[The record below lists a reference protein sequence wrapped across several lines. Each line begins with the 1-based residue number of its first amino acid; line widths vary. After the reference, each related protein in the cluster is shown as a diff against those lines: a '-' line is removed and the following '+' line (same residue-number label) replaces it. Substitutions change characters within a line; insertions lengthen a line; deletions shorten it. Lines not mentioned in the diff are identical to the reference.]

1 MERMKAVKKSM
12 KFRLLISLILLSCLA
27 GPVFSASSET
37 GRVNYYADMMDD
49 TYYASLC
56 RYVFDDHGISGL
68 MDEFKALEQGIESSH
83 YEQWKKDASIGRAAL
98 IAAKYANDS
107 DDKELARTLMQ
118 IADERIAKAKGEGA
132 PVSAT
137 GVLEALSTSFWYLV
151 DGSLSK
157 GMKFPGMV
165 DDLYDEYP
173 EDFHVLLLEAE
184 RYLNSPGIVGGNK
197 RKGLNLFKDA
207 EEVMLEMGAS
217 PWDQYTIY
225 CGLAKGYDAR
235 DKEKEAKKY
244 ASLAMDIYS
253 AGDEDVEEILD

>member
-1 MERMKAVKKSM
+1 MKAVKKSM

-27 GPVFSASSET
+27 GPVFSASSEA

-49 TYYASLC
+49 SYYASLC

-165 DDLYDEYP
+165 DDLYDEYY
-173 EDFHVLLLEAE
+173 VAE
-184 RYLNSPGIVGGNK
+184 SK
-197 RKGLNLFKDA
+197 
-207 EEVMLEMGAS
+207 
-217 PWDQYTIY
+217 
-225 CGLAKGYDAR
+225 C
-235 DKEKEAKKY
+235 
-244 ASLAMDIYS
+244 
-253 AGDEDVEEILD
+253 